1 MPGLRAG
8 RFLLGECIMT
18 TTPENNAVMT
28 IIADWD
34 TRQAAYDRLNAELL
48 SRNKERL
55 FDSLSA
61 ASVTAVVV
69 AFDGY
74 GDEGQIRNIEVKAGE
89 QVVAMPA
96 ENIELARAV
105 WDKAMA
111 ECSTVSV
118 TDAIEHFVY
127 VLLDKTHCGWEN
139 NDGAYGDFIFDVAA
153 RTITLDYNERYTSSE
168 NFQHVF

>member
-1 MPGLRAG
+1 
-8 RFLLGECIMT
+8 MT

-28 IIADWD
+28 IIADRD

-48 SRNKERL
+48 SRNKATL
-55 FDSLSA
+55 FDALSA
-61 ASVTAVVV
+61 ASITAVVV
-69 AFDGY
+69 SFDGY

-96 ENIELARAV
+96 EHIELARAV
-105 WDKAMA
+105 WDKTAP
-111 ECSTVSV
+111 ECSIVSI

-127 VLLDKTHCGWEN
+127 VLLDRTHCGWEN